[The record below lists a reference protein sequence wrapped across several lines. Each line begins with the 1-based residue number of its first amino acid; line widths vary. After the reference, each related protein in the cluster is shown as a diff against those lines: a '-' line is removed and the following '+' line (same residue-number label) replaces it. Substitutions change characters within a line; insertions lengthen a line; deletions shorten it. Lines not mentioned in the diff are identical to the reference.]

1 MELTELQKT
10 QIVYSHF
17 TLEQWKLIARAVHCL
32 ESEGFCEQED
42 VDGILQK
49 LPSAVL

>member
-10 QIVYSHF
+10 QIVYSYF
-17 TLEQWKLIARAVHCL
+17 TLEQWKLIACAVQCF
-32 ESEGFCEQED
+32 ENEGFCKQED